1 MEKLKEIEMTLP
13 IEPVQQIR
21 PRARRMGKG
30 ISMYDPK
37 RVKDYKKL
45 LAKLASDK
53 YSDEPLEGELIVD
66 LTFARAVQKSVT
78 KSERLK
84 RLSNVHRSHMKPD
97 VDNYIKST
105 LDGLNGVLW
114 DDDAQIVDLN
124 AHKVYDLVSHVDINI
139 VEISNYKDESRD

>member
-1 MEKLKEIEMTLP
+1 MERLKEIEMTLP
-13 IEPVQQIR
+13 IEPVQQAR
-21 PRARRMGKG
+21 PRARRIGNG

-37 RVKDYKKL
+37 KVKDYKIL
-45 LAKLASDK
+45 VAKIAGDK
-53 YSDEPLEGELIVD
+53 YTSDPLKGELIVD

-84 RLSNVHRSHMKPD
+84 RLSNAHRPHMKPD

-124 AHKVYDLVSHVDINI
+124 AHKVYDVIPHVDIRV
-139 VEISNYKDESRD
+139 VEIADY

>member
-1 MEKLKEIEMTLP
+1 MSTGRCVEKLKEIDLTLP
-13 IEPVQQIR
+13 IEPIQQIR
-21 PRARRMGKG
+21 PRARRMGKS

-37 RVKDYKKL
+37 KVKDYKKM
-45 LAKLASDK
+45 LAKIASDK
-53 YSDEPLEGELIVD
+53 YLHEPLKGELIVD

-84 RLSNVHRSHMKPD
+84 RLSNAHRPRMKPD

-114 DDDAQIVDLN
+114 NDDAQIVDLN
-124 AHKVYDLVSHVDINI
+124 AHKVYDVIPHVDIRV
-139 VEISNYKDESRD
+139 VEIADY